1 MSKRSDLRVSDDR
14 STLDAGRTIWL
25 MTWQTMDALPTPT
38 ELPVQR
44 VYSLY
49 TYVLPWVV

>member
-1 MSKRSDLRVSDDR
+1 
-14 STLDAGRTIWL
+14 
-25 MTWQTMDALPTPT
+25 MDALPTPT